1 MSTIEMDLIRA
12 LIGYRSG
19 VVLLPKRATTTVY
32 QHQVAQGGGGQLYL
46 QLTLSPRSKVSA
58 AGLRLPGSS
67 SSDLA

>member
-32 QHQVAQGGGGQLYL
+32 QHQVAQGGGNSTLATYLIAPLQGQRSGTATSRL
-46 QLTLSPRSKVSA
+46 QFQ
-58 AGLRLPGSS
+58 
-67 SSDLA
+67 

>member
-32 QHQVAQGGGGQLYL
+32 QHQVAQGGAQLYL